1 MGLNCHYLTKPRPHR
16 KRLEIEVLLDDIQH
30 LEKAGQ
36 VKTTPDLQPA
46 LLAEANKT
54 RGSYHSKFVNGNH
67 LLAAKEL
74 RNNPDITIRRAD
86 KTAAFVII
94 NREDYTHKI
103 DSILSDTTKFTKIT
117 RNPTDSIKK
126 KLNKIITSINANMDS
141 PKFPKLTGEYS
152 LGYAFGNIKTHKPGN
167 PIRPII
173 SQIPTATYSIAK
185 KLNELLTPYVPSTY
199 AIASA
204 PDFLEILRDSP
215 SNEDAIIASLDV
227 ESLFTNVNVDQ
238 TIDFILKRVYHCDD
252 TTPLNIFEKSL
263 RSLLEICTK
272 EAPFTCP
279 NGRMYKQIVGVAMG
293 SPLGVLFANFFMGT
307 IETELLA
314 EARPSIYCRYVDDIF
329 VRCDAKH

>member
-1 MGLNCHYLTKPRPHR
+1 
-16 KRLEIEVLLDDIQH
+16 
-30 LEKAGQ
+30 
-36 VKTTPDLQPA
+36 
-46 LLAEANKT
+46 
-54 RGSYHSKFVNGNH
+54 
-67 LLAAKEL
+67 
-74 RNNPDITIRRAD
+74 
-86 KTAAFVII
+86 
-94 NREDYTHKI
+94 
-103 DSILSDTTKFTKIT
+103 
-117 RNPTDSIKK
+117 
-126 KLNKIITSINANMDS
+126 MDS

-173 SQIPTATYSIAK
+173 SQIPTATYPIAK
-185 KLNELLTPYVPSTY
+185 KLNALLTPCVPSTY
-199 AIASA
+199 TIASA

-227 ESLFTNVNVDQ
+227 ENLFTNINVDR
-238 TIDFILKRVYHCDD
+238 TIEFILKRVYHCDD
-252 TTPLNIFEKSL
+252 TTPLNIPEKSL

-279 NGRMYKQIVGVAMG
+279 NGRMYKQIDGVAMG

-329 VRCDAKH
+329 VRGYSVLVIRFNVASSPYQEASTLPLTENFEMWYLMKHVLGPTRWR